1 MNGTQEDKN
10 HNAIEYFGSQSQSF
24 ICCAYRHTP
33 RRAEDTRF
41 FLVEDMDTTPSN
53 DREQLSLQEG
63 INAKLVQSGERE
75 RLKQL
80 LRERLVECGWRDEL
94 KEQCK
99 RIVKERGFENI
110 TTEEL
115 ADEIIPV
122 GRATVPDAVKAE
134 IMHNIR
140 KFLDA

>member
-1 MNGTQEDKN
+1 MRPVPQ
-10 HNAIEYFGSQSQSF
+10 
-24 ICCAYRHTP
+24 
-33 RRAEDTRF
+33 RRRVTRF
-41 FLVEDMDTTPSN
+41 KAPTSPGSSTAWLNRQMDTTPSN
-53 DREQLSLQEG
+53 DKDQLSLQDG
-63 INAKLVQSGERE
+63 INLKLVQSGERE

-110 TTEEL
+110 TTDEL
-115 ADEIIPV
+115 ADEINPV

-134 IMHNIR
+134 IMFSIR

>member
-1 MNGTQEDKN
+1 MPATTAARPGP
-10 HNAIEYFGSQSQSF
+10 
-24 ICCAYRHTP
+24 P
-33 RRAEDTRF
+33 RVDA
-41 FLVEDMDTTPSN
+41 MDITPSN
-53 DREQLSLQEG
+53 DKEQLSLQEG

-110 TTEEL
+110 STDEL
-115 ADEIIPV
+115 ADEITPV

-134 IMHNIR
+134 IMHSIR

>member
-1 MNGTQEDKN
+1 
-10 HNAIEYFGSQSQSF
+10 
-24 ICCAYRHTP
+24 
-33 RRAEDTRF
+33 
-41 FLVEDMDTTPSN
+41 MDITPSN
-53 DREQLSLQEG
+53 DKEQLSLQEG

-110 TTEEL
+110 STDEL
-115 ADEIIPV
+115 ADEITRWA
-122 GRATVPDAVKAE
+122 GRPCRTRSRRRSCTASASSWT
-134 IMHNIR
+134 R
-140 KFLDA
+140 RG